1 MTLQQLL
8 DRKNTDMFF
17 ARPSDELFDAIES
30 MCQHQVGSLLVRSDA
45 GDLLG
50 IITERDILRFCSKR
64 PDTLKGVQISDVM
77 TRELIVATPDVS
89 TDDAMSMMTD
99 HRFRHLPIMD
109 KGKPVGVI
117 SIGDLVK
124 HKLKDVSVEVKY
136 LRDYIS
142 A

>member
-77 TRELIVATPDVS
+77 THELIVATPDIS

>member
-1 MTLQQLL
+1 MRLQELL
-8 DRKNTDMFF
+8 DRKNESIFF
-17 ARPSDELFDAIES
+17 ANASDELFDAIDR
-30 MCQHQVGSLLVRSDA
+30 MCEYKVGSLLIRSDD

-64 PDTLKGVQISDVM
+64 PSSLNGVRIADVM
-77 TRELIVATPDVS
+77 TRDLIVATPDFS
-89 TDDAMSMMTD
+89 TDEAMSLMTE
-99 HRFRHLPIMD
+99 HRFRHLPVID
-109 KGKPVGVI
+109 NGKPCGII

-136 LRDYIS
+136 LRDYIN

>member
-77 TRELIVATPDVS
+77 TPS
-89 TDDAMSMMTD
+89 
-99 HRFRHLPIMD
+99 
-109 KGKPVGVI
+109 
-117 SIGDLVK
+117 
-124 HKLKDVSVEVKY
+124 
-136 LRDYIS
+136 
-142 A
+142 

>member
-17 ARPSDELFDAIES
+17 ARPSDERFDAIES

-77 TRELIVATPDVS
+77 TRELIVATPDIS

>member
-77 TRELIVATPDVS
+77 TRELIVATPDIS